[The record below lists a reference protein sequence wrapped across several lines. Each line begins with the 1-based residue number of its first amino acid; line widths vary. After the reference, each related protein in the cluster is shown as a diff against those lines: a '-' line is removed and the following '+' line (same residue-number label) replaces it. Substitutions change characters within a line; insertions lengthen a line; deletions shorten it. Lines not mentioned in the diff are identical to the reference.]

1 MLIGTIWLRYLKNI
15 FITKALREQ
24 VVGRTTCFLSCHFIG
39 PELGDLEPH
48 NIAFDNTFG
57 NKYYLYCSYI
67 IT

>member
-1 MLIGTIWLRYLKNI
+1 MLIGIIWLRYSKNI
-15 FITKALREQ
+15 FITKVLREQ
-24 VVGRTTCFLSCHFIG
+24 VVGRTTCSLLLFIG

-57 NKYYLYCSYI
+57 NKYYLYYSYI